1 MAQLGSK
8 QLDDGG
14 FLRMTNRRYD
24 RRHFLNLM
32 GLGIAGMA
40 GRSWLSALAQ
50 DPDFKPQDADLVV
63 FNAKVYTVD
72 TRMPR
77 AEAFAVKRGRIRRRR
92 R

>member
-1 MAQLGSK
+1 
-8 QLDDGG
+8 
-14 FLRMTNRRYD
+14 MTDHRYN

-32 GLGIAGMA
+32 GLGVAGVA

-72 TRMPR
+72 THMPK
-77 AEAFAVKRGRIRRRR
+77 AEAFAVKRRTLSRGGQ
-92 R
+92 